1 MFRWMILLVCSLIA
15 IVGWTNYSTQEEVL
29 LTPTVATPAQKINP
43 FVQQWVNDCFAQI
56 GDLIKENNIPG
67 TAVTMVYKDQVFLRT
82 FGVRSVNTRQPVDEH
97 TVFRIASLSKSMASV
112 LTARLVR
119 EKRLHWNNYVV
130 DYLPEFQLAD
140 AQQTQRIQLRHL
152 LSHTTGLPYHTYTN
166 LVEASIPTKDI
177 IPKLKTVKLVGP
189 EGTVYS
195 YQNASFSVIGEV
207 HRVATGQSYETL
219 LQEKIFN
226 PLGMADA
233 SMTQASML
241 NGKNVALPHRATK
254 SGWHETSVSKKYYT
268 AVPAGGINASIHDMA
283 TYLRLLLG
291 QFPGILTSADLAP
304 IFTPVIKTPVKRR
317 YFSNWPKLQQA
328 NYGLGWRILN
338 YNGKKLAY
346 HSGFVNHY
354 KGEMAVDHGQDIAFC
369 LMMNGAGK
377 NAKRSVPIFMD
388 TYEEYRARIEQWE
401 MEQ

>member
-1 MFRWMILLVCSLIA
+1 
-15 IVGWTNYSTQEEVL
+15 
-29 LTPTVATPAQKINP
+29 
-43 FVQQWVNDCFAQI
+43 
-56 GDLIKENNIPG
+56 
-67 TAVTMVYKDQVFLRT
+67 
-82 FGVRSVNTRQPVDEH
+82 
-97 TVFRIASLSKSMASV
+97 
-112 LTARLVR
+112 
-119 EKRLHWNNYVV
+119 
-130 DYLPEFQLAD
+130 
-140 AQQTQRIQLRHL
+140 
-152 LSHTTGLPYHTYTN
+152 
-166 LVEASIPTKDI
+166 
-177 IPKLKTVKLVGP
+177 
-189 EGTVYS
+189 
-195 YQNASFSVIGEV
+195 
-207 HRVATGQSYETL
+207 
-219 LQEKIFN
+219 
-226 PLGMADA
+226 
-233 SMTQASML
+233 
-241 NGKNVALPHRATK
+241 
-254 SGWHETSVSKKYYT
+254 
-268 AVPAGGINASIHDMA
+268 
-283 TYLRLLLG
+283 LRLLLG